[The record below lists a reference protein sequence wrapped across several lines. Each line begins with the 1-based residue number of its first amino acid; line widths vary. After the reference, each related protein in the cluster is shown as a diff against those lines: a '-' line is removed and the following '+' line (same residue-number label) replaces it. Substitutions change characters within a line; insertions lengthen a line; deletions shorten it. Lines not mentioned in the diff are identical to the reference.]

1 MSIDLHSLKAYDY
14 QLPRELIAQQALAE
28 RSSSRLLHLK
38 KHSHEISHR
47 VFSDI
52 VTLLHPGD
60 LLVVNSS
67 KVFPARM
74 FAQKENGTKI
84 EVLLL
89 NELSPGVWQGMVSP
103 GKRVKT
109 AQYLYFSPSLKAYVS
124 SGDAEGLREITFSP
138 PEALWQ
144 EIYRL
149 GHVPLP
155 PYIERSD
162 TAEDITRYQTVF
174 AREIGSVAAPT
185 AGLHFDEALVKR
197 LQDKGIEIVEVVL
210 HVGIG
215 TFRPVKTED
224 ITAHTMH
231 KELAAISEKTALAIN
246 KAKAE
251 GRRVICVGTTSV
263 RTVESFYS
271 GSQLDHGTKWT
282 DIFIYPG
289 YEFKV
294 PDALITNFH
303 LPQSTLLMMISA
315 FAGYEATMQAYR
327 EAIAA
332 RYRFFSYGDAMF
344 IEA

>member
-1 MSIDLHSLKAYDY
+1 MSIDLLSLKAYDY
-14 QLPRELIAQQALAE
+14 QLPRELIAQQALKE

-38 KHSHEISHR
+38 KQGREIRHGI
-47 VFSDI
+47 FSDI
-52 VTLLHPGD
+52 ANLLHPDD
-60 LLVVNSS
+60 LMVVNSS

-74 FAQKENGTKI
+74 FAQKENGTRI
-84 EVLLL
+84 ELLLL
-89 NELSPGVWQGMVSP
+89 NELSTGVWQCMVSP

-109 AQYLYFSPSLKAYVS
+109 AQWLYLSPSLKAYIS
-124 SGDAEGLREITFSP
+124 PGDAEGLREITFSP

-144 EIYRL
+144 EIYQL

-162 TAEDITRYQTVF
+162 TKEDSTRYQTVF

-185 AGLHFDEALVKR
+185 AGLHFDEALLKR
-197 LQDKGIEIVEVVL
+197 LQDKGVEIVEVVL

-231 KELAAISEKTALAIN
+231 KELAAISEQTAQAIN

-251 GRRVICVGTTSV
+251 GRRVVCVGTTSV

-271 GSQLDHGTKWT
+271 GAQLHHGTKWT

-294 PDALITNFH
+294 PDAIITNFH

-315 FAGYEATMQAYR
+315 FAGYEFTMQAYR
-327 EAIAA
+327 EAIAE